1 MLTSG
6 LLTAGGLFVVGCE
19 RKRPVIESEDYLDS
33 SSSIRN
39 RFRDILDR
47 QAKAV
52 LDRDEEAYL
61 ADLDQSNQELI
72 EQEKAV
78 FANLRQFDFA
88 DFRHILDRTGEE
100 RQDDGTTVFR
110 PVIRVIKLTADEGP
124 GDVAPAEVFL
134 YRVREQD
141 DTLVVTEIVGATE
154 DNHESLKLTEP
165 FANAPWYTDQLRV
178 VDVNGK
184 VWLVGD
190 ETVDDLDDY
199 ASVAEHELSVVEGL
213 WGDRT
218 KFPGHVLFFT
228 RDSSNFRDWFGVGRT
243 ETFNPEA
250 LGLQMPILGVRKN
263 GILYR
268 DQFVASRILV
278 NLASI
283 EARNTEPRITIRHE
297 LTHAVTS
304 RAELTIGFTRPPLWA
319 IEGFARYSET
329 VGNPERTSWIL
340 AIVADGVRAGKFTG
354 EPPASKGFYGDSGFN
369 YCLGASVFILAE
381 RLKGRDAAVELYAS
395 IIEHPDPLD
404 VSFFELPIFD
414 SISQR
419 ILGMSG
425 AAFQRRWASFVR
437 SGA

>member
-6 LLTAGGLFVVGCE
+6 LLAAGGLFVAGCE
-19 RKRPVIESEDYLDS
+19 RERPVIESEDYVDS
-33 SSSIRN
+33 ASSMRN
-39 RFRDILDR
+39 RLRDILDR
-47 QAKAV
+47 QAQAV

-61 ADLDQSNQELI
+61 ADLDQSNQQLI
-72 EQEKAV
+72 EQEKRV
-78 FANLRQFDFA
+78 FANVRQFDFA
-88 DFRHILDRTGEE
+88 DFRHILDQTSEE
-100 RQDDGTTVFR
+100 KQDDGTTVFR

-124 GDVAPAEVFL
+124 GDVAPAEMFL

-141 DTLVVTEIVGATE
+141 DKLVVTEIVGATE
-154 DNHESLKLTEP
+154 DNHESLNLTEP
-165 FANAPWYTDQLRV
+165 FAEAPWYTDRLRV
-178 VDVNGK
+178 VNVNGK

-199 ASVAEHELSVVEGL
+199 AAVAERELAVVEDL

-228 RDSSNFRDWFGVGRT
+228 RDRSNFHDWFGVGRT
-243 ETFNPEA
+243 ETFDPDV
-250 LGLQMPILGVRKN
+250 LGLQIPLLGVRKD

-268 DQFVASRILV
+268 DQFVASRIVV

-283 EARNTEPRITIRHE
+283 EAKNTEPRITIRHE
-297 LTHAVTS
+297 LTHAVTA
-304 RAELTIGFTRPPLWA
+304 RAELTVGFTRPPIWA

-329 VGNPERTSWIL
+329 VGNPERANWIL

-354 EPPASKGFYGDSGFN
+354 EPPASKGFYEDSGFN

-395 IIEHPDPLD
+395 IIKRPDPLD
-404 VSFFELPIFD
+404 VSFFDLPIFD
-414 SISQR
+414 GIAR
-419 ILGMSG
+419 RVLGMSG
-425 AAFQRRWASFVR
+425 DAFQSRWASFVR